1 MEKKILSK
9 EEFLKGIGET
19 SRIHYPKFYEKFVL
33 NFDSVEAMET
43 TIELLINVDDYYQ
56 AYRGAKK
63 HFTQLFG
70 YEDSEF
76 ELLYQIN
83 MIKDICTSLNMY
95 DLLSSN
101 KDFITWE

>member
-1 MEKKILSK
+1 MENILK
-9 EEFLKGIGET
+9 RDFVVGIKNVAKVNF
-19 SRIHYPKFYEKFVL
+19 PKFYEKFVL
-33 NFDSVEAMET
+33 SFDNDDSMVAS
-43 TIELLINVDDYYQ
+43 ICLLIDVDKYYNE
-56 AYRGAKK
+56 YKNDKK

-83 MIKDICTSLNMY
+83 MIKELATNLNIY
-95 DLLSSN
+95 KTLSSN

>member
-9 EEFLKGIGET
+9 EEFLKGLGET
-19 SRIHYPKFYEKFVL
+19 ARVHYPKFYEKFVL
-33 NFDSVEAMET
+33 SFDNDDSMVAS
-43 TIELLINVDDYYQ
+43 ICLLIDVDKYYNE
-56 AYRGAKK
+56 YKNAKK

-83 MIKDICTSLNMY
+83 MIKELATNLNMY
-95 DLLSSN
+95 KTLSSN

>member
-1 MEKKILSK
+1 MESILK
-9 EEFLKGIGET
+9 RDFVIGIKNVAKVNF
-19 SRIHYPKFYEKFVL
+19 PKFYENFLL
-33 NFDSVEAMET
+33 NFDNDDSMVAS
-43 TIELLINVDDYYQ
+43 ICLLIDVDKYYNE
-56 AYRGAKK
+56 YKNAKK

-83 MIKDICTSLNMY
+83 MIKELATNLNIY
-95 DLLSSN
+95 KTLSSN

>member
-1 MEKKILSK
+1 MESILK
-9 EEFLKGIGET
+9 RDFVVGIKNVAKVNF
-19 SRIHYPKFYEKFVL
+19 PKFYEKFIL
-33 NFDSVEAMET
+33 NFDNDDSMVAS
-43 TIELLINVDDYYQ
+43 ICLLIDVDKYYNE
-56 AYRGAKK
+56 YKNAKK

-83 MIKDICTSLNMY
+83 MIKELATNLNIY
-95 DLLSSN
+95 KTLSSN

>member
-1 MEKKILSK
+1 MENILK
-9 EEFLKGIGET
+9 RDFVVGIKNVAKVNF
-19 SRIHYPKFYEKFVL
+19 PKFYEKFVL
-33 NFDSVEAMET
+33 NFDNDDSMVAS
-43 TIELLINVDDYYQ
+43 ICLLIDVDKYYNE
-56 AYRGAKK
+56 YKNAKK

-83 MIKDICTSLNMY
+83 MIKELATNLNIY
-95 DLLSSN
+95 KTLSSN

>member
-1 MEKKILSK
+1 MESILK
-9 EEFLKGIGET
+9 RDFVVGIKNVAKVNF
-19 SRIHYPKFYEKFVL
+19 PKFYEKFVL
-33 NFDSVEAMET
+33 SFNDDDSMVAS
-43 TIELLINVDDYYQ
+43 ICLLIDVDNYYYQ
-56 AYRGAKK
+56 YKNAKK

-83 MIKDICTSLNMY
+83 MIKELATNLNIY
-95 DLLSSN
+95 KTLSSN

>member
-1 MEKKILSK
+1 MKSILK
-9 EEFLKGIGET
+9 RDFVIGIKNVAKVNF
-19 SRIHYPKFYEKFVL
+19 PKFYEKFIL
-33 NFDSVEAMET
+33 NFNNDDSMVAS
-43 TIELLINVDDYYQ
+43 ICLLIDVDKYYNE
-56 AYRGAKK
+56 YKNAKK

-83 MIKDICTSLNMY
+83 MIKELATNLNMY
-95 DLLSSN
+95 KTLSSN

>member
-9 EEFLKGIGET
+9 EEFLKGVGET
-19 SRIHYPKFYEKFVL
+19 ARLHYPKFYEKFVL

-56 AYRGAKK
+56 AYLGAKK

-70 YEDSEF
+70 FKNEEF
-76 ELLYQIN
+76 ELMYHIDI
-83 MIKDICTSLNMY
+83 IKDIALSLDMY
-95 DLLSSN
+95 DTLNN
-101 KDFITWE
+101 KME

>member
-1 MEKKILSK
+1 MESILK
-9 EEFLKGIGET
+9 RDFVVGIKNVAKVNFQ
-19 SRIHYPKFYEKFVL
+19 KFYEKFVL
-33 NFDSVEAMET
+33 SFENIEAMEVA
-43 TIELLINVDDYYQ
+43 INLLINVDDYYQ

-95 DLLSSN
+95 DLLSSD
-101 KDFITWE
+101 KDFITWSN

>member
-1 MEKKILSK
+1 MENILK
-9 EEFLKGIGET
+9 RDFVIGIKNVAKVNF
-19 SRIHYPKFYEKFVL
+19 PKFYEKFIL
-33 NFDSVEAMET
+33 NFDNDDSMVAS
-43 TIELLINVDDYYQ
+43 ICLLIDVDKYYNE
-56 AYRGAKK
+56 YKNAKK

-83 MIKDICTSLNMY
+83 MIKELATNLNIY
-95 DLLSSN
+95 KTLSSN

>member
-1 MEKKILSK
+1 MENILK
-9 EEFLKGIGET
+9 RDFVIGIKNVAKVNF
-19 SRIHYPKFYEKFVL
+19 PKFYEKFVL
-33 NFDSVEAMET
+33 NFNDDDSMVAS
-43 TIELLINVDDYYQ
+43 ICLLIDVDKYYNE
-56 AYRGAKK
+56 YKNAKK

-83 MIKDICTSLNMY
+83 MIKELATNLNIY
-95 DLLSSN
+95 KTLSSN

>member
-1 MEKKILSK
+1 MENILK
-9 EEFLKGIGET
+9 RDFVIGIKNVAKVNFQ
-19 SRIHYPKFYEKFVL
+19 KFYEKFIL
-33 NFDSVEAMET
+33 NFNNDDSMVAS
-43 TIELLINVDDYYQ
+43 ICLLIDVDKYYNE
-56 AYRGAKK
+56 YKNAKK

-83 MIKDICTSLNMY
+83 MIKELAANLNIY
-95 DLLSSN
+95 KTLSSN

>member
-1 MEKKILSK
+1 MENILK
-9 EEFLKGIGET
+9 RDFVVGIKNVAKVNFK
-19 SRIHYPKFYEKFVL
+19 KFYEKFIL
-33 NFDSVEAMET
+33 NFDNDDSMVAS
-43 TIELLINVDDYYQ
+43 ICLLIDVDKYYSE
-56 AYRGAKK
+56 YKNAKK

-70 YEDSEF
+70 YEDNEF